1 MDRRPVKTPG
11 PDLGAGPTDRKGVMP
26 DHVIDTSAGPVT
38 VTATEPAPG
47 LHVYKIPEDV
57 SPSSA
62 HRWILAHHE
71 GPALGAFETSAAA
84 TAAAEGA
91 APFVDWTRNAM
102 TAANLIGPDGMREL
116 MEVLRA
122 AGGQHPN
129 T

>member
-1 MDRRPVKTPG
+1 MKTPG

-47 LHVYKIPEDV
+47 LHVYEIPEGV
-57 SPSSA
+57 SPSSS

-71 GPALGAFETSAAA
+71 GPALASFETDAAA
-84 TAAAEGA
+84 TEAAAKA
-91 APFVDWTRNAM
+91 APLADWTRNAM
-102 TAANLIGPDGMREL
+102 TTANLIGPDGMRRLLEL
-116 MEVLRA
+116 LRE

-129 T
+129 L